1 MAFTLLVHVHRPFAD
16 AEVWCCG
23 GVYNVYKTALAK
35 GLFIGFTHT
44 YTLTRAHRTM
54 RKKISD
60 DRTIGGE
67 EGVNCVQ
74 YIIYIYRCACIYIV
88 VHDTRCPGVDH
99 LFIYFFPYV
108 LVFLFFSYILV
119 YISIILCVRV
129 FFSFFFLTTLCV

>member
-54 RKKISD
+54 RKKISN

-74 YIIYIYRCACIYIV
+74 YIIYIYI
-88 VHDTRCPGVDH
+88 GVR
-99 LFIYFFPYV
+99 
-108 LVFLFFSYILV
+108 V
-119 YISIILCVRV
+119 YISSYTIRGVQA
-129 FFSFFFLTTLCV
+129 